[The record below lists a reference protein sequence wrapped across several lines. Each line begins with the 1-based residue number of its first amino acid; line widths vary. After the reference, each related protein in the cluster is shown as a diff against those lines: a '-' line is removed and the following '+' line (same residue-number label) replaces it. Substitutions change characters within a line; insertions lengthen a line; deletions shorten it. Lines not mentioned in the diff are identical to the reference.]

1 MSQSK
6 STNRKIGKPV
16 CPGKIEYLSRKED
29 RGEIVDASM
38 WMNLAE
44 IGEQTIN
51 RGDRGE

>member
-1 MSQSK
+1 MSRSK

-16 CPGKIEYLSRKED
+16 YPGKVEYLSRNED
-29 RGEIVDASM
+29 RGKIVDVAM

-44 IGEQTIN
+44 IEEQTIN